1 MVTEST
7 TERHTA
13 STERY
18 PSLFVCISRPFGRV
32 KSSPAPRTRFLGT
45 RLIEL
50 IRKFPYLEVRRP
62 VAPQTADTRAG
73 HGAARIKTVAS
84 DDSLRVIGIGLLSG
98 VTSGVT
104 FSHFDDFFLVI
115 CYGLC
120 FAP

>member
-13 STERY
+13 STVPY
-18 PSLFVCISRPFGRV
+18 PSLFVCISHPFGRV

-84 DDSLRVIGIGLLSG
+84 DDSLRVIGIGLLCG

-104 FSHFDDFFLVI
+104 FSIF
-115 CYGLC
+115 
-120 FAP
+120 